1 MRVGIFGAGRL
12 AQAILAEA
20 ERMGREKIEI
30 AWTLH
35 RGQKPSDVPGGQDVD
50 VAIDASS
57 AAGVPAHIEWAIS
70 RGVPLVIGTTNWEM
84 PGLAARVGES
94 TALLVAPNFSFGI
107 SLVRRMARM
116 IGFFAA
122 QDTEAEV
129 AIFEHHHSA
138 KLDSPSGTAKSLANA
153 VLGACPRYESWTL
166 GPHSADMLDISVMR
180 TGSEIGYHEIILDSP
195 FEQIKVS
202 HRARDRR
209 LFAIG
214 ALKTAGWIRGR
225 KGLFTMDDVVG
236 DLLGEGKMT
245 RKTGEPRV
253 KDEGTAMP
261 KKRDPRKTGSALK
274 LGA

>member
-1 MRVGIFGAGRL
+1 MRVGVFGAGRL

-20 ERMGREKIEI
+20 ERMGKDKVEI
-30 AWTLH
+30 AWALH
-35 RGQKPSDVPGGQDVD
+35 RDQKPSDIAGGQNVD

-57 AAGVPAHIEWAIS
+57 AAGVPAHIEWAIAQ
-70 RGVPLVIGTTNWEM
+70 GVPLVIGTTNWEM
-84 PGLAARVGES
+84 PGLAARVGNS

-116 IGFFAA
+116 IGFFAS

-138 KLDSPSGTAKSLANA
+138 KQDSPSGTAKSLANA
-153 VLGACPRYESWTL
+153 VLGACPRYEGWTL
-166 GPHSADMLDISVMR
+166 GPHAADKLDISVMR
-180 TGSEIGYHEIILDSP
+180 TGSETGYHEIILDSP

-253 KDEGTAMP
+253 KDVVAKES
-261 KKRDPRKTGSALK
+261 KKQNFRKTESALR

>member
-1 MRVGIFGAGRL
+1 MRVGIFGSGRL

-20 ERMGREKIEI
+20 GRLEKERIEI

-35 RGQKPSDVPGGQDVD
+35 RDQVPSDIPGGQNID

-57 AAGVPAHIEWAIS
+57 GVAVPAHIEWAIS
-70 RGVPLVIGTTNWEM
+70 RGIPLVIGTTNWEL
-84 PGLAARVGES
+84 PSLAARVGES

-153 VLGACPRYESWTL
+153 VLGACPRYEGWTL
-166 GPHSADMLDISVMR
+166 GPHAADKMDISVMR
-180 TGSEIGYHEIILDSP
+180 TGSETGYHEIILDSP

-214 ALKTAGWIRGR
+214 ALKAASWIRGR

-236 DLLGEGKMT
+236 DLLGEGKQT

-253 KDEGTAMP
+253 KDLGTSLS
-261 KKRDPRKTGSALK
+261 KRKTRKTGLAVRV
-274 LGA
+274 GA